1 MEGAAL
7 IADALSRVRD
17 TLHRCLPG
25 VDAETL
31 RKMPSADAN
40 SMAWL
45 AWHLTRVQDN
55 HLSGLAGREAA
66 WMAEGWHERF
76 GMPSANDVGFGWTP
90 AQVAEFSVE
99 SADLLLAHHDAVF
112 SRSKEYLAALRPED
126 LDHVLDESQ
135 WDPRPTVAVRL
146 VSVVNDNTQHAGQV
160 IYLRGHWHGF
170 GWQNA

>member
-1 MEGAAL
+1 MEGAPL
-7 IADALSRVRD
+7 IADALSRVGD
-17 TLHRCLPG
+17 TLHRALQG

-31 RKMPSADAN
+31 RRMPSSDAN

-55 HLSGLAGREAA
+55 HFSDLAEREAA
-66 WMAEGWHERF
+66 WTAEGWHERF
-76 GMPSANDVGFGWTP
+76 GMPPANDIGFGWTP
-90 AQVAEFSVE
+90 IQVADFSVG
-99 SADLLLAHHDAVF
+99 SADLLLAHYDAVLA
-112 SRSKEYLAALRPED
+112 RSKEYLASLRPDD
-126 LDHVLDESQ
+126 LDRVLDEPR